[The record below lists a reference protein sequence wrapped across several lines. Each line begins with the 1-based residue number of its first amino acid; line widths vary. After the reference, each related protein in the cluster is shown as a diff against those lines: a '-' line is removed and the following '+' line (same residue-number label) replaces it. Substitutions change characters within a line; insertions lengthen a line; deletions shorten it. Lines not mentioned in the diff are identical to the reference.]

1 MIVMKFRGSSAASA
15 TAVEWMAGIVKS
27 PLEDQPVLVV
37 SAMGETT
44 DRLVEM
50 MQHAARGS
58 AYSVWCLFEE
68 LCRFHFQEVKRLLGA
83 GRDRRVGERIA
94 PKFRELHGLLI
105 YLEDGCIL
113 TPDLKDQIL
122 SFGERLSSEI
132 VAAAF
137 ERIRNEGFMKSSR
150 LPYDFLIW

>member
-1 MIVMKFRGSSAASA
+1 MIVMKFGRSSVASA
-15 TAVEWMAGIVKS
+15 TTIEWVARIVKS
-27 PLEDQPVLVV
+27 RLEDQPALVV
-37 SAMGETT
+37 SAMGKTT

-122 SFGERLSSEI
+122 SFGEPLSSEI

-137 ERIRNEGFMKSSR
+137 ER
-150 LPYDFLIW
+150 L

>member
-1 MIVMKFRGSSAASA
+1 LGDEIGSRRTRLRADLRRIQSLMIVMKFGGSSAASA

-58 AYSVWCLFEE
+58 EFRC
-68 LCRFHFQEVKRLLGA
+68 GA
-83 GRDRRVGERIA
+83 FSRSYA
-94 PKFRELHGLLI
+94 ASTFR
-105 YLEDGCIL
+105 
-113 TPDLKDQIL
+113 
-122 SFGERLSSEI
+122 
-132 VAAAF
+132 
-137 ERIRNEGFMKSSR
+137 KSSNFWVPAR
-150 LPYDFLIW
+150 PAY